1 VPSSTFP
8 FYRGSADQ
16 ARQIDTLNPELP
28 QANVGLWFTRFYDG
42 FDPAWE
48 IDARSKGDFIKA
60 TAALSDKQDKA
71 STERL
76 KAFAVRQKTLCE
88 ALGGQCVT
96 LTTDGPL
103 VTGTGLSHP
112 VENGFTFHP
121 TTGMPY
127 LPASGVKGL
136 LRGWTEVWAGLSD
149 DERRARVALWFGAV
163 KDKDG
168 QGQDEAGALV
178 FFDAVPADRV
188 TLGCDVLTPHMGGW
202 YEQGDRLSERNFA
215 SVAPGD
221 WHSPVPSPFLVLE
234 KGAKLQFGIAP
245 RLTGEAAHDAHA
257 RAAVGLALAALKAA
271 LEWIGAG
278 AKTAAG
284 YGRLVDVASRQAEEH
299 KQALA
304 EAGISAGQVEWPAA
318 DVAWNKGKVELTV
331 RSPDG
336 GRSVKTQQPARDL
349 RSQLSAADQKKLDS
363 GKTVKAHATVEQQG
377 NNYTLQSLRSL
388 G

>member
-1 VPSSTFP
+1 MPSTFP
-8 FYRGSADQ
+8 FYRGSAEQ
-16 ARQIDTLNPELP
+16 ATRLNPLHLDLP

-48 IDARSKGDFIKA
+48 IDTGSKRGFIDA
-60 TAALSDKQDKA
+60 TARLSTQQNPA
-71 STERL
+71 SVARL
-76 KAFAVRQKTLCE
+76 KAFAARQKALCE

-136 LRGWTEVWAGLSD
+136 LRAWTEVWAGLSD
-149 DERRARVALWFGAV
+149 EAKRERVALWFGAV
-163 KDKDG
+163 QGKDG
-168 QGQDEAGALV
+168 QEEDEAGALV
-178 FFDAVPADRV
+178 FFDAVPADKV

-202 YEQGDRLSERNFA
+202 YEQGDRLSDRNFA

-221 WHSPVPSPFLVLE
+221 WHSPVPSPFLVL
-234 KGAKLQFGIAP
+234 KAGARLQFGIAP
-245 RLTGEAAHDAHA
+245 RLTGEATHDACA
-257 RAAVGLALAALKAA
+257 RAAVGLALEALKAA

-284 YGRLVDVASRQAEEH
+284 YGRLVDLESRQAEARA
-299 KQALA
+299 QALA
-304 EAGISAGQVEWPAA
+304 EAGIVSGQVEWPAA
-318 DVAWNKGKVELTV
+318 EVTWNKGKVELTV
-331 RSPDG
+331 KGPDG
-336 GRSVKTQQPARDL
+336 GRSVLTQQPARDA
-349 RSQLSAADQKKLDS
+349 RSGLSSADLKKLDS
-363 GKTVKAHATVEQQG
+363 GKPVQAHATVEKQG
-377 NNYTLQSLRSL
+377 NLFRLLALRSQN
-388 G
+388 

>member
-1 VPSSTFP
+1 
-8 FYRGSADQ
+8 
-16 ARQIDTLNPELP
+16 
-28 QANVGLWFTRFYDG
+28 
-42 FDPAWE
+42 
-48 IDARSKGDFIKA
+48 
-60 TAALSDKQDKA
+60 
-71 STERL
+71 
-76 KAFAVRQKTLCE
+76 
-88 ALGGQCVT
+88 
-96 LTTDGPL
+96 
-103 VTGTGLSHP
+103 
-112 VENGFTFHP
+112 
-121 TTGMPY
+121 
-127 LPASGVKGL
+127 
-136 LRGWTEVWAGLSD
+136 
-149 DERRARVALWFGAV
+149 
-163 KDKDG
+163 
-168 QGQDEAGALV
+168 
-178 FFDAVPADRV
+178 V